1 MRRPR
6 RFGNWQFCPDTLTLT
21 TDGHSQ
27 HLEPRVAQLLVY
39 FLDHPEE
46 LLSHDRLV
54 ESVWEGRVVSDEAVR
69 RAISNL
75 RQALTVNG
83 APSPIRTVH
92 KGGYIA
98 EFPSAPPEEPRENL
112 PAGDG
117 PAPRPGGGH
126 SRARVTAALLLAV
139 VLVPGLLF
147 WLLYPTA
154 DPPVSDSQDSAV
166 RTIAVLPFSTT
177 DTDADAGY
185 LSEGLADE
193 LLNLLVR
200 IPSFQVTARSSSFLF
215 RDRTADP
222 REIGRQL
229 DVRYLVEG
237 TVQHEGGKVRIMAN
251 LVDTRSGFQLWS
263 QRYDRTL
270 ADLFAVQEDI
280 AAQIAR
286 ELQVALVSADGN
298 TQQSHRP
305 VSLAAH
311 MAYLEGRRAMNSG
324 IVADLERAIGLFEQA
339 IELDPRYALAM
350 AQLAKV
356 LTVYPQNAP
365 VDDVER
371 EALLAR
377 AGALLDRALVLD
389 PGLGIAYIHR
399 SGLHSN
405 TEEVVADLRRG
416 LALHP
421 SYAAGYE
428 ALAEELYF
436 HQGKQEEGLVLID
449 KARELDPLRPRTH
462 HLKAYMMIDQC
473 RYDEAEALERQALRA
488 DPRFRS
494 AYAQLGA
501 LKLYRGDLAQA
512 ALYVER
518 ALRLDPEAGW
528 LRARLARIYLDLDD
542 LPAAVALNDPQN
554 LDISLRL
561 MLFNGKLE
569 QAAATLMS
577 SEEVETQQI
586 EDWWMLDILLQGA
599 AASGRYLPAREFM
612 ARHQGFNKLESRI
625 PSDEQTPYRL
635 YRALLD
641 SGPDLSTREL
651 GEIAGLRDQ
660 LAETLRAAPAC
671 RLTDMPRHLA
681 TADMFLGNY
690 DGALRVLQLAAADGS
705 VPPSFWWSARVH
717 PAFIPLQ
724 DNAEFQ
730 ALLARQKHHAVTQ
743 RERLQ
748 ELRRK
753 DSRLSG

>member
-6 RFGNWQFCPDTLTLT
+6 HFGQWQFCPDTLTLT
-21 TDGHSQ
+21 TEGHSQ
-27 HLEPRVAQLLVY
+27 HLEPRVARLLVY

-46 LLSHDRLV
+46 LLSHDLLV
-54 ESVWEGRVVSDEAVR
+54 ETVWEGRVVSDEAVR

-98 EFPSAPPEEPRENL
+98 EFPPAPQVEARGQPSAG
-112 PAGDG
+112 AGST
-117 PAPRPGGGH
+117 PRPGGHG
-126 SRARVTAALLLAV
+126 RARVAAALVLAV
-139 VLVPGLLF
+139 VVSSLLL
-147 WLLYPTA
+147 WLLYTGS
-154 DPPVSDSQDSAV
+154 DVPVSDNQDDAI

-177 DTDADAGY
+177 DTDADAEY

-200 IPSFQVTARSSSFLF
+200 VPAFQVTARSSSFLF
-215 RDRTADP
+215 RNKTSDP

-229 DVRYLVEG
+229 GVRYLVEG
-237 TVQHEGGKVRIMAN
+237 TVQREGEEVRIMAN

-280 AAQIAR
+280 ATQISR
-286 ELQVALVSADGN
+286 ELQVALVSADGGS
-298 TQQSHRP
+298 QRP
-305 VSLAAH
+305 HQPASLAAH
-311 MAYLEGRRAMNSG
+311 MAYLQGRRAMNSG
-324 IVADLERAIGLFEQA
+324 IVADLERAIGFFERA
-339 IELDPRYALAM
+339 IELDPDYAVAM
-350 AQLAKV
+350 AQLARV
-356 LTVYPQNAP
+356 LWIYPQNAP
-365 VDDVER
+365 VNDVER

-377 AGALLDRALVLD
+377 ASALLDRALALD

-399 SGLHSN
+399 SGLQSN
-405 TEEVVADLRRG
+405 TEEITSDLRRG
-416 LALHP
+416 LALNP
-421 SYAAGYE
+421 SYAVGYE

-436 HQGKQEEGLVLID
+436 HQGNQEEGLALID
-449 KARELDPLRPRTH
+449 KARKLDPLRPRTH

-494 AYAQLGA
+494 AYALLGA
-501 LKLYRGDLAQA
+501 LSRYRGELAQA

-528 LRARLARIYLDLDD
+528 LRARLAGIYLDLDD
-542 LPAAVALNDPQN
+542 LPAAVALNDPDN
-554 LDISLRL
+554 LDISLQL
-561 MLFNGKLE
+561 MLFKGQLE

-577 SEEVETQQI
+577 SENAALQQI
-586 EDWWMLDILLQGA
+586 KGWWMLDILLQGA
-599 AASGRYLPAREFM
+599 ESSGRYLPAREFM
-612 ARHQGFNKLESRI
+612 AGDQGFDSLESRI
-625 PSDEQTPYRL
+625 LFDEQRPYRL

-641 SGPDLSTREL
+641 SGPELSAREL
-651 GEIAGLRDQ
+651 AVIAGLRDQ
-660 LAETLRAAPAC
+660 LAEVLRAAPAC
-671 RLTDMPRHLA
+671 TITDLPWHLA
-681 TADMFLGNY
+681 IADLYLGDI
-690 DGALRVLQLAAADGS
+690 DGALRQLQRAAAGGS
-705 VPPSFWWSARVH
+705 MPPSFWWSARVH
-717 PAFIPLQ
+717 PAFSPLR

-730 ALLARQKHHAVTQ
+730 ALLARQEQHAVTQ

-748 ELRRK
+748 ELRRN